1 MADNKLVAELRTNF
15 GKGAAR
21 KLRAAGKTPAV
32 IYGHGSDPRHITL
45 PAHEIALVLRH
56 KNALIDLD
64 IAGSAQ
70 LVLVKSATKDVV
82 TQVIEHID
90 LLEIKKGER
99 VHVEV
104 PVHIVGESL
113 SGTTIDL
120 EHKTL
125 KLEVD
130 ATAIPEYVEAVF
142 NKEGAGF
149 HLMAKDIQIPAGAK
163 LDLEPDALVASV
175 IITAAGK
182 NEEPVAAEAEAPAA
196 DAKAGDAKAGDAKAE

>member
-1 MADNKLVAELRTNF
+1 MAENKLVAELRTNF

-82 TQVIEHID
+82 TQVIEHILIHFLF
-90 LLEIKKGER
+90 LLISEI
-99 VHVEV
+99 
-104 PVHIVGESL
+104 IVLVLIKIS
-113 SGTTIDL
+113 IMIQ
-120 EHKTL
+120 TL
-125 KLEVD
+125 LR
-130 ATAIPEYVEAVF
+130 INY
-142 NKEGAGF
+142 
-149 HLMAKDIQIPAGAK
+149 
-163 LDLEPDALVASV
+163 
-175 IITAAGK
+175 
-182 NEEPVAAEAEAPAA
+182 
-196 DAKAGDAKAGDAKAE
+196 

>member
-104 PVHIVGESL
+104 PVHVVGESL

-149 HLMAKDIQIPAGAK
+149 HLLAKDIKIPSGAK

-175 IITAAGK
+175 MVTAAGK
-182 NEEPVAAEAEAPAA
+182 NEEPVAAEAAAPAA
-196 DAKAGDAKAGDAKAE
+196 DAKAGEAKAGDAKAE

>member
-64 IAGSAQ
+64 IAGSPQ

-90 LLEIKKGER
+90 LMEIKKGER

-149 HLMAKDIQIPAGAK
+149 HLLAKDIKIPAGAK
-163 LDLEPDALVASV
+163 LDLEPDELVASV
-175 IITAAGK
+175 MVTAAGK
-182 NEEPVAAEAEAPAA
+182 NEEPAAAEAAAPAA
-196 DAKAGDAKAGDAKAE
+196 DAKASEAKAE

>member
-1 MADNKLVAELRTNF
+1 MAENKLVAELRTNF

-64 IAGSAQ
+64 IAGSPQ

-90 LLEIKKGER
+90 LLEINKGER

-130 ATAIPEYVEAVF
+130 ATTIPEYVEAVF

-149 HLMAKDIQIPAGAK
+149 HLMAKDIKIPAGAK
-163 LDLEPDALVASV
+163 LDLEPEALIASV

-182 NEEPVAAEAEAPAA
+182 NDEPVAAEAAAPAA
-196 DAKAGDAKAGDAKAE
+196 DAKAPEAKAE